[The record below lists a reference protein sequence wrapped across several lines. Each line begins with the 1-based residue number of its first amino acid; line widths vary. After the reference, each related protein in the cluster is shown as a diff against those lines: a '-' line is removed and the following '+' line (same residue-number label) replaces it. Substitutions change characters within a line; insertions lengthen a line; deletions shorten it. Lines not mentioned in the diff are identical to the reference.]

1 MNHTPAR
8 RHTPLPHLH
17 RVHLSHQR
25 PRPARTPQRTHRQLV
40 RLGRVLLV
48 VGPLLAAVHLLLDTQ
63 SSGSS
68 GTFWTYT
75 VASLEAAV
83 ITTIVGIAL
92 AWREPRGA
100 HNDPR

>member
-1 MNHTPAR
+1 MPAH

-17 RVHLSHQR
+17 RIHPSPQR
-25 PRPARTPQRTHRQLV
+25 RRPERTPERTHRQLV

-48 VGPLLAAVHLLLDTQ
+48 AGPLLATVHLLLDAQ
-63 SSGSS
+63 SGTD

-92 AWREPRGA
+92 AWREPQGA
-100 HNDPR
+100 HHDPR

>member
-1 MNHTPAR
+1 MPEQHHA
-8 RHTPLPHLH
+8 PLPHLH
-17 RVHLSHQR
+17 RMHPSR
-25 PRPARTPQRTHRQLV
+25 REPRPARTPERTHQQLV

-48 VGPLLAAVHLLLDTQ
+48 LGPLLALVHLLLDAQ
-63 SSGSS
+63 PDGSG

-75 VASLEAAV
+75 IASLEAAV

-92 AWREPRGA
+92 TWREPRRA

>member
-1 MNHTPAR
+1 MPER

-17 RVHLSHQR
+17 RIHPSRQR
-25 PRPARTPQRTHRQLV
+25 PRPARTPERTHHQLV

-48 VGPLLAAVHLLLDTQ
+48 VGPLLALVHLLMDAQ
-63 SSGSS
+63 PDGAG

-75 VASLEAAV
+75 IASLEAAI

-92 AWREPRGA
+92 AWREPARST
-100 HNDPR
+100 HDPR

>member
-1 MNHTPAR
+1 MPAR

-17 RVHLSHQR
+17 RIHPSHQR
-25 PRPARTPQRTHRQLV
+25 PRPARTPERTHRQLV

-48 VGPLLAAVHLLLDTQ
+48 AGPLLATVHLLLDTQ

-83 ITTIVGIAL
+83 IMTIVGVAL
-92 AWREPRGA
+92 AWRDPRGA
-100 HNDPR
+100 HHDPR

>member
-1 MNHTPAR
+1 MPTH

-17 RVHLSHQR
+17 RIHPSPQE
-25 PRPARTPQRTHRQLV
+25 PRTARTPERTHRQLV

-48 VGPLLAAVHLLLDTQ
+48 IGPLLAIVHLLVDTQ
-63 SSGSS
+63 SGGAG

-75 VASLEAAV
+75 LASLEAAV

-92 AWREPRGA
+92 AWREPRRA
-100 HNDPR
+100 HHDPR